1 MKFKMINGSNIQCV
15 VTEEE
20 MERYGLKV
28 EDIFSNTQKA
38 QSFLNEILDLA
49 EEEMGCPIGDGTKT
63 VQAVCIPG
71 NALVLTFSD
80 KEETLTEDTEEEL
93 AMLGI
98 LYFHTVAEIIAFAKK
113 VSWGRYE
120 NTALYKEKED
130 LILIAD
136 LSNADIEGVDQFFA
150 AAFEFAT
157 DVEENMWK
165 ATFLREHAKV
175 VIPNHALQVLMNL

>member
-1 MKFKMINGSNIQCV
+1 MIDGSNIQCV

-38 QSFLNEILDLA
+38 QSFLNEILDMA

-80 KEETLTEDTEEEL
+80 KEDVRTEENAEEDMPL
-93 AMLGI
+93 IGI
-98 LYFHTVAEIIAFAKK
+98 LYFKTIAEIIAFCQKL
-113 VSWGRYE
+113 SWGRYD
-120 NTALYKEKED
+120 NAVLYKEKEN
-130 LILIAD
+130 LTLVVD
-136 LSNADIEGVDQFFA
+136 LSNADITEVDQFFA
-150 AAFEFAT
+150 AAFEFAAS
-157 DVEENMWK
+157 VEENMWK
-165 ATFLREHAKV
+165 SAFLREHGQIV
-175 VIPNHALQVLMNL
+175 LPNHALQVLMRL